1 MESDLLTF
9 VLVGFAAQ
17 LIDGALGMAYG
28 ITATS
33 LLLSTGVPPAAA
45 SATVHV
51 AECFTSGVS
60 AVSHHA
66 FGNIDRDL
74 VRRLVVPA
82 VVGAVLGAYV
92 LTSMPA
98 EAMRPIIAVYLL
110 LMGVVIIVKAF
121 RGFPPRSVTRHL
133 APLGL
138 VGGFV
143 DAAGG
148 GGWGPIVASNLLAR
162 GAAIRTTVGS
172 VIAVEFFVTTAASVA
187 FIVMLGTIFWE
198 IVLGLAL
205 GGLVAA
211 PLGAWLASRLPARP
225 FLVVVGLLIIGLS
238 LRNLLA

>member
-74 VRRLVVPA
+74 VRRLVLPA

-92 LTSMPA
+92 LTSVPTD
-98 EAMRPIIAVYLL
+98 AMRPIIAVYLL

-187 FIVMLGTIFWE
+187 FILMLGTIFWE